1 MPLWLI
7 LVIVGAVLLILGVAI
22 EAAKVLLW
30 IGVAILVVSLVLAIL
45 RRGKGAV
52 KNI

>member
-30 IGVAILVVSLVLAIL
+30 IGIAILVVSLVLGLLNRA
-45 RRGKGAV
+45 KGSTR
-52 KNI
+52 KI